1 MAGFR
6 FAVLLGAALAVSSSS
21 VAHATALDDA
31 VARFRPSLVKDVDE
45 ALAGA
50 TALRERVA
58 AHDLDGARKAWIAAR
73 GGWERAEIFTADFV
87 PDLDD
92 AIDAWPNGATGFH
105 AIEVKLFAAGSIDV
119 LAETDAL
126 IANLTEVAAKAR
138 AMPLTPD
145 GLYDGVARL
154 AYEVGDS
161 KVDGGESRFSGT
173 SLNDMRYNVEGI
185 ETAYGTIFA
194 AALEAHDA
202 KHAVAAK
209 EYIAKLR
216 TLVDVP
222 DIKSADSDALR
233 ATSEAF
239 VVTLQDAAPAIGV
252 RKPTMEEKA
261 N

>member
-1 MAGFR
+1 MNR
-6 FAVLLGAALAVSSSS
+6 RQVAVLLGGALAVSAGS

-31 VARFRPSLVKDVDE
+31 VAQFRPTLVNDVDA
-45 ALAGA
+45 ALTGA
-50 TALRERVA
+50 KVLRERVA
-58 AHDLDGARKAWIAAR
+58 ANDLDGARKAWIAAR

-92 AIDAWPNGATGFH
+92 AIDAWPDGKTGFH
-105 AIEVKLFAAGSIDV
+105 AIEVKLFAAGSTDV
-119 LAETDAL
+119 LAETDTL
-126 IANLTEVAAKAR
+126 IKNLTEVDAKAR
-138 AMPLTPD
+138 DMKLTPD

-194 AALEAHDA
+194 ASLEAHDA
-202 KHAVAAK
+202 KRAADVK
-209 EYIAKLR
+209 QYIAKLR

-222 DIKSADSDALR
+222 DIKKADGDALR

-239 VVTLQDAAPAIGV
+239 VVTLQEAAPAIGV
-252 RKPTMEEKA
+252 RKPTMEDKA